1 MATPNGRGGWDL
13 TDADVD
19 AIAAASGF
27 EVERDVEVKA
37 NDPAT
42 YSNEALKP
50 RTSGPMDGSE
60 FSRGPNAMSQEDAA
74 EHDERVRAALAA
86 QRAQDVRPVPPWS
99 AEYKL
104 RHALGRPALA
114 KRITDAL
121 PQPLAVELGDI
132 LWLILEQRVAEEV
145 RAVQAAVDHVVR
157 EKLEWYEIQAQ
168 QKREELTHERF
179 GRTTRLD

>member
-27 EVERDVEVKA
+27 EVERDGTV
-37 NDPAT
+37 
-42 YSNEALKP
+42 
-50 RTSGPMDGSE
+50 PMDGSE

-74 EHDERVRAALAA
+74 DHDERVRAALAA